1 VFGELIMENM
11 DEIRKNY
18 GFTTQDEENLKELAQ
33 VLLPFSDILAEDF
46 YNFLLEDPYSAS
58 LFKTEE
64 AIKKRKETI
73 ISWYNNF
80 LTSPYNNLYLSR
92 LQRIGQV
99 HVKIGLKGHYV
110 NASMNFIR
118 TFCIRQTI
126 NVLIDEERKGDLL
139 ETLNKALDLNLDI
152 LTSSYREAEL
162 KKVFLSYKA
171 ESLMIQWS
179 ERLMHGLNLLLLIGL
194 MALAIGVVSLLGSDV
209 YYALTTDLQNG
220 VIKALGSLLIL
231 WMMIELLHTQVD
243 VLRGGKF
250 HVRIFLELALVAF
263 IRKLFVASVEAK
275 DYISFALLLGG
286 AVVFGVI
293 LYLLAKTE
301 SWEK

>member
-1 VFGELIMENM
+1 MRNG
-11 DEIRKNY
+11 K
-18 GFTTQDEENLKELAQ
+18 A
-33 VLLPFSDILAEDF
+33 
-46 YNFLLEDPYSAS
+46 
-58 LFKTEE
+58 
-64 AIKKRKETI
+64 
-73 ISWYNNF
+73 
-80 LTSPYNNLYLSR
+80 
-92 LQRIGQV
+92 
-99 HVKIGLKGHYV
+99 
-110 NASMNFIR
+110 
-118 TFCIRQTI
+118 
-126 NVLIDEERKGDLL
+126 DLL

-162 KKVFLSYKA
+162 KKVFLSYKV
-171 ESLMIQWS
+171 ESVMIQWS

-275 DYISFALLLGG
+275 DSYFFRPSPGRSGSFRRDPLSVGKDRILGEIEENQELENNLRRSAAFASPSLNLLICLFQSLVHLLRYFPINWRSKIVDLGMIKQSLHSSIPKG
-286 AVVFGVI
+286 PQRLDEQPQG
-293 LYLLAKTE
+293 
-301 SWEK
+301 

>member
-1 VFGELIMENM
+1 MESM
-11 DEIRKNY
+11 DEIRRHY
-18 GFTTQDEENLKELAQ
+18 SFTTQDEDNLKELSQ
-33 VLLPFSDILAEDF
+33 ILLPFSGNMADEF
-46 YNFLLEDPYSAS
+46 YDFLLEDPYTAAF
-58 LFKTEE
+58 FKTEE
-64 AIKKRKETI
+64 AIKKRQETI
-73 ISWYNNF
+73 ISWF
-80 LTSPYNNLYLSR
+80 KDLLLGPYNSLYLAR

-118 TFCIRQTI
+118 TFSIRQTI
-126 NVLIDEERKGDLL
+126 NSVADGNRQKELL
-139 ETLNKALDLNLDI
+139 ETLNKAIDLNLDI

-171 ESLMIQWS
+171 ESLMVKWS
-179 ERLMHGLNLLLLIGL
+179 ERLMHGLNLILLIGL
-194 MALAIGVVSLLGSDV
+194 LAMAVGVVALLVSDI
-209 YYALTTDLQNG
+209 YYALTSDLQNG

-250 HVRIFLELALVAF
+250 HVRIFIELALVAF

-275 DYISFALLLGG
+275 DPISFGLLIGATIILGIIFFL
-286 AVVFGVI
+286 V
-293 LYLLAKTE
+293 AKSE

>member
-1 VFGELIMENM
+1 MENM

-18 GFTTQDEENLKELAQ
+18 GFTARDEENLRELAQ
-33 VLLPFSDILAEDF
+33 ILLPLSEDLADDF
-46 YNFLLEDPYSAS
+46 YNFILEDPYSAS
-58 LFKTEE
+58 FFRTEE
-64 AIKKRKETI
+64 AIRKRRGTI
-73 ISWYNNF
+73 ISWF
-80 LTSPYNNLYLSR
+80 KDLLTSPYNNLYLSR
-92 LQRIGQV
+92 LIRIGQT
-99 HVKIGLKGHYV
+99 HVRIGLKGHYV

-118 TFCIRQTI
+118 TFCIRQVANT
-126 NVLIDEERKGDLL
+126 LADEGKRADLL
-139 ETLNKALDLNLDI
+139 ESLNKAIDLNLDV

-171 ESLMIQWS
+171 ESFMIRLS
-179 ERLMHGLNLLLLIGL
+179 ERLMHGLNLVLLVGL
-194 MALAIGVVSLLGSDV
+194 LALALGVVTLLASDV
-209 YYALTTDLQNG
+209 YYALTTNLQDG
-220 VIKALGSLLIL
+220 VIKALGSLLVL

-275 DYISFALLLGG
+275 DYISFSLLLGG
-286 AVVFGVI
+286 III
-293 LYLLAKTE
+293 LGIIIYLIAKSE

>member
-1 VFGELIMENM
+1 M
-11 DEIRKNY
+11 DEILKHY
-18 GFTTQDEENLKELAQ
+18 GFGAQDEENLKELAKL
-33 VLLPFSDILAEDF
+33 LLPYSNDLAEDF
-46 YNFLLEDPYSAS
+46 YNFLLNNPYSGS
-58 LFKTEE
+58 FFKTEE
-64 AIKKRKETI
+64 AIKKRKDTI
-73 ISWYNNF
+73 VSWF
-80 LTSPYNNLYLSR
+80 KDLLTSPYNNLYLAR

-99 HVKIGLKGHYV
+99 HVRIGLKGHYV
-110 NASMNFIR
+110 NAAMNFIR
-118 TFCIRQTI
+118 TFCIRQTAI
-126 NVLIDEERKGDLL
+126 NTLTDGDKKRELL
-139 ETLNKALDLNLDI
+139 ETLNKAIDINLDV

-179 ERLMHGLNLLLLIGL
+179 ERFIHGLNLVLMIGL
-194 MALAIGVVSLLGSDV
+194 LVMAVGVVTLLGSDV
-209 YYALTTDLQNG
+209 YHALTSDLQNG

-263 IRKLFVASVEAK
+263 IRKLFVASVETR
-275 DYISFALLLGG
+275 DPVSFSLIIG
-286 AVVFGVI
+286 ATVI
-293 LYLLAKTE
+293 LGIIFFLVAKSE

>member
-1 VFGELIMENM
+1 MDNM
-11 DEIRKNY
+11 DELRRHY
-18 GFTTQDEENLKELAQ
+18 SLGVQDEENLKELAQ
-33 VLLPFSDILAEDF
+33 ILLPFSGNLADEF
-46 YNFLLEDPYSAS
+46 YDFLLEDPYSAS
-58 LFKTEE
+58 FFKTEE
-64 AIKKRKETI
+64 AIKKRRETI
-73 ISWYNNF
+73 ISWF
-80 LTSPYNNLYLSR
+80 KDLLVSPYNSLYLAR
-92 LQRIGQV
+92 LKRIGQV

-118 TFCIRQTI
+118 TFCIRHTV
-126 NVLIDEERKGDLL
+126 NTAVDENRQRELL
-139 ETLNKALDLNLDI
+139 ETLNKAIDLNLDI
-152 LTSSYREAEL
+152 MTSSYREAEL

-179 ERLMHGLNLLLLIGL
+179 ERLMHGLNLILLIGL
-194 MALAIGVVSLLGSDV
+194 LTMAVGVVTLLGSDV
-209 YYALTTDLQNG
+209 YYALTSDLQNG

-231 WMMIELLHTQVD
+231 WMMIELLHTQVG

-275 DYISFALLLGG
+275 DPGSFSLLIGATMILGIIFFL
-286 AVVFGVI
+286 V
-293 LYLLAKTE
+293 AKSE

>member
-1 VFGELIMENM
+1 MESM
-11 DEIRKNY
+11 DEIRRHY
-18 GFTTQDEENLKELAQ
+18 GFSTQDEENLKELGQ
-33 VLLPFSDILAEDF
+33 ILLPFSGNLADEF
-46 YNFLLEDPYSAS
+46 YDFLLEDPYSAS
-58 LFKTEE
+58 FFRTEE
-64 AIKKRKETI
+64 AIKKRRETI
-73 ISWYNNF
+73 ISWFKDLF
-80 LTSPYNNLYLSR
+80 LSQYNNLYLVR

-118 TFCIRQTI
+118 IFCIRQTI
-126 NVLIDEERKGDLL
+126 NAVVNGDRQKELL
-139 ETLNKALDLNLDI
+139 ESLNKAIDLNLDI

-171 ESLMIQWS
+171 ESLMIKWS
-179 ERLMHGLNLLLLIGL
+179 ERIMHGLNLILLIGL
-194 MALAIGVVSLLGSDV
+194 LAMAVGVVALLVSDIYYSL
-209 YYALTTDLQNG
+209 TRDLQNG

-250 HVRIFLELALVAF
+250 HVRIFIELALVAF

-275 DYISFALLLGG
+275 DPISFGLLIGATIILGIIFFL
-286 AVVFGVI
+286 V
-293 LYLLAKTE
+293 AKSE
-301 SWEK
+301 SWDK

>member
-1 VFGELIMENM
+1 ME
-11 DEIRKNY
+11 EILRHY
-18 GFTTQDEENLKELAQ
+18 GFGAQDEENLKELAKL
-33 VLLPFSDILAEDF
+33 LLPYSNDLAEDF
-46 YNFLLEDPYSAS
+46 YNFLLNNPYSGS
-58 LFKTEE
+58 FFKTEE
-64 AIKKRKETI
+64 AIKKRKDTI
-73 ISWYNNF
+73 VSWF
-80 LTSPYNNLYLSR
+80 KDLLTSPYNNLYLAR

-99 HVKIGLKGHYV
+99 HVRIGLKGHYV
-110 NASMNFIR
+110 NAAMNFIR
-118 TFCIRQTI
+118 TFCTQQTAI
-126 NVLIDEERKGDLL
+126 NTLTDGDKKRELL
-139 ETLNKALDLNLDI
+139 ETLNKAIDINLDV

-179 ERLMHGLNLLLLIGL
+179 ERFMHGLNLVLMIGL
-194 MALAIGVVSLLGSDV
+194 LVMAVGVVTLLGSDV
-209 YYALTTDLQNG
+209 YYALTSDLQNG

-275 DYISFALLLGG
+275 DPVSFSLIIG
-286 AVVFGVI
+286 ATVI
-293 LYLLAKTE
+293 LGIIFFLVAKSE